1 MKKLLLLIALGF
13 VMLSS
18 CNNGQTKGAAEEI
31 DSIALRAKT
40 DTVLSFNGH
49 TLGDSIIEEIQDTD
63 TDTYS
68 TFDKNATI
76 TINKCTYNVE
86 YLLSGDIVK
95 SVKNNHKIIN
105 TKKVDCILLHVGG
118 EGSKLDSTDLSRFV
132 KLFTSRYGKYSYY
145 DAAND
150 NISPVLFPNDNVD
163 SLSHNY
169 YLKTFISKRKGR
181 IAWEWA
187 NCDISIYTPDNF
199 EECYIEY
206 TSLGAKYRLKKE
218 NKLKSKAISI
228 KTSK

>member
-1 MKKLLLLIALGF
+1 MRKLLLLIALGF
-13 VMLSS
+13 VTLSS

-105 TKKVDCILLHVGG
+105 TKKLIVYYSML
-118 EGSKLDSTDLSRFV
+118 EGRGV
-132 KLFTSRYGKYSYY
+132 
-145 DAAND
+145 N
-150 NISPVLFPNDNVD
+150 
-163 SLSHNY
+163 
-169 YLKTFISKRKGR
+169 
-181 IAWEWA
+181 
-187 NCDISIYTPDNF
+187 
-199 EECYIEY
+199 
-206 TSLGAKYRLKKE
+206 
-218 NKLKSKAISI
+218 
-228 KTSK
+228 

>member
-1 MKKLLLLIALGF
+1 MRKLLLLIALGF

-18 CNNGQTKGAAEEI
+18 CNNGQTKGAAEDI

-105 TKKVDCILLHVGG
+105 TIKVDCILLHVGG
-118 EGSKLDSTDLSRFV
+118 EGV
-132 KLFTSRYGKYSYY
+132 
-145 DAAND
+145 N
-150 NISPVLFPNDNVD
+150 
-163 SLSHNY
+163 
-169 YLKTFISKRKGR
+169 
-181 IAWEWA
+181 
-187 NCDISIYTPDNF
+187 
-199 EECYIEY
+199 
-206 TSLGAKYRLKKE
+206 
-218 NKLKSKAISI
+218 
-228 KTSK
+228 